1 MFKNLDIHGRLFIS
15 FIIIAFL
22 AAITAFL
29 GSFFTN
35 KVGKEGEKIAT
46 KIAPAYEY
54 VSKNKM
60 EVTKIYETFKNSIHE
75 IDDKKIDEAYLN
87 AIKNID
93 EYINNYNLI
102 LNNELSEN
110 LLKQKENEQ
119 FNKNLEIIIND
130 NKNFKIILD
139 KLYKTLRNETIV
151 DSINNRYT
159 NYLSQFRKLLNT
171 LQSNTKDN
179 PHIKESY
186 KMALAAFELYIQNII
201 QNKEFNKDVI
211 NYLYNC
217 KRYLTTYPLKNNE
230 ITATAIE
237 ICNNLIKNLDKKN
250 ETNILY
256 ISSLKQFDNEY
267 KKLFNDFTS
276 VESYL
281 SALFDNSI
289 LKLRKTN
296 TSTLYIMILAGT
308 IIFIIAISLSFIVT
322 NSFKK
327 VLGGNLH
334 EISEIIS
341 RISEGDLTFKINK
354 EKATGLMA
362 SVYHMKEEL
371 TQIIGEILTGA
382 ENIAA
387 ASQQLQAT
395 SQQLSQGANEQA
407 SSAEEISSSME
418 EMVANIQQNTENARQ
433 TEKISLNTLKST
445 NEIKEAARQSLVSIN
460 EIASKINIINDIAFQ
475 TNILA
480 LNAAVEAARAGA
492 NGKGFAVVAAE
503 IRKLAERSKQA
514 ADDIIV
520 LTKNSVDV
528 TQNAFKLMEDLIPQI
543 EKSTNLVQEIA
554 AASIEQNTG
563 VEQVNNAIQILNQ
576 IAQENAAASEEMA
589 TSAEELSSQA
599 EQLRDMVSYF
609 KIDKEFFIENKE
621 LLKNIKQNRKIK
633 FQKVTTHSEIPKKEY
648 NLEDFKSF

>member
-35 KVGKEGEKIAT
+35 KVGKEGEKIAI
-46 KIAPAYEY
+46 KIAPAYEF

-119 FNKNLEIIIND
+119 FNKNLETIIND
-130 NKNFKIILD
+130 NKNFKTVLD
-139 KLYKTLRNETIV
+139 KLYKTLRNETIE

-171 LQSNTKDN
+171 INSNNKDN
-179 PHIKESY
+179 PYIKESY

-217 KRYLTTYPLKNNE
+217 KRYLTTYSLKNNE
-230 ITATAIE
+230 TIATAIE

-250 ETNILY
+250 EANILY
-256 ISSLKQFDNEY
+256 ITVISQFNNEY
-267 KKLFNDFTS
+267 NKIFNDLTK
-276 VESYL
+276 VESYI
-281 SALFDNSI
+281 SALFDDSI

-308 IIFIIAISLSFIVT
+308 IIFIIAIFLSFIVT

-327 VLGGNLH
+327 VLGGTLH

-460 EIASKINIINDIAFQ
+460 EIANKINIINDIAFQ

-576 IAQENAAASEEMA
+576 IVQENAAASEEMA

-609 KIDKEFFIENKE
+609 KIDKEFFIENKD

-633 FQKVTTHSEIPKKEY
+633 FQKVSTQNEIPKKEY